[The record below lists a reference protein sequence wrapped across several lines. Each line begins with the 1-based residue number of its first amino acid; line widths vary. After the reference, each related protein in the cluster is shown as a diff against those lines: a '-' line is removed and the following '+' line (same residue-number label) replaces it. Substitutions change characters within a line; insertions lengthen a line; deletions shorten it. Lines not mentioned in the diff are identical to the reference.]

1 VINPG
6 ADKEAVVNLVVS
18 TWDRLKRERLMKEDR
33 WNECRL
39 AAESEFGK
47 TWKEL
52 ANYRSKRYIPISSM
66 ALNNVSSK
74 FSQMLLPKDWFKASG
89 RTPDDEA
96 GAILME
102 SLCKYQM
109 DKVGLRSKLTKLIYL
124 ICQYG
129 NYPFSVKWRKDTI
142 TVPDPTQM
150 QSAMEQAINPE
161 DGTLDL
167 STMAIPR
174 REIVMYEGPDL
185 VIGDIMN
192 FVVERNPDDD
202 LYYTRISR
210 FHRTKEYLEATTEP
224 DEYGNVPYE
233 GVSELVNELRQRET
247 SDNYMRQSDVATG
260 MLIDETPAVELLEMW
275 GNFHVRGV
283 DGTIQSFKN
292 FRAVVGNRR
301 VLMAFEENPY
311 AHGKIPWNLGQYGPS
326 GDHTYA
332 YGVLEQNLGIQDD
345 VNVRSN
351 QIIDAHAL
359 ALNQIWKYRDD
370 GVIDPE
376 NLISAPGTMI
386 QVQDLQNVVPI
397 QFNDFTSQG
406 MQEVAFMLDQFNRS
420 TGAQLPMMEQKS
432 GGSATQSAITAQASQ
447 AKDLEIAQHIEHT
460 VIRPILEQWFAL
472 NQQLLDDE
480 QTIKVSG
487 DAVTQGIT
495 DPDTGMRIEPT
506 GPITIKVSPE
516 QIAGQFDVHPVGV
529 SNMAA
534 TQAEVGSLM
543 QFLQFIT
550 QGPLSAYL
558 KPGPLINVMAK
569 KMKIDDAWQFI
580 KSEQEMLFE
589 QQQMAMANAG
599 AQPGAPDGPGEGI
612 PGPTGA
618 GPKSGGAQTLPGGPN
633 VAASVP
639 DGVQPG
645 QRSGPMAGAGLL

>member
-1 VINPG
+1 
-6 ADKEAVVNLVVS
+6 
-18 TWDRLKRERLMKEDR
+18 
-33 WNECRL
+33 
-39 AAESEFGK
+39 
-47 TWKEL
+47 
-52 ANYRSKRYIPISSM
+52 
-66 ALNNVSSK
+66 
-74 FSQMLLPKDWFKASG
+74 
-89 RTPDDEA
+89 
-96 GAILME
+96 
-102 SLCKYQM
+102 
-109 DKVGLRSKLTKLIYL
+109 
-124 ICQYG
+124 
-129 NYPFSVKWRKDTI
+129 
-142 TVPDPTQM
+142 
-150 QSAMEQAINPE
+150 
-161 DGTLDL
+161 
-167 STMAIPR
+167 
-174 REIVMYEGPDL
+174 
-185 VIGDIMN
+185 
-192 FVVERNPDDD
+192 
-202 LYYTRISR
+202 
-210 FHRTKEYLEATTEP
+210 
-224 DEYGNVPYE
+224 
-233 GVSELVNELRQRET
+233 
-247 SDNYMRQSDVATG
+247 
-260 MLIDETPAVELLEMW
+260 
-275 GNFHVRGV
+275 
-283 DGTIQSFKN
+283 
-292 FRAVVGNRR
+292 
-301 VLMAFEENPY
+301 
-311 AHGKIPWNLGQYGPS
+311 
-326 GDHTYA
+326 
-332 YGVLEQNLGIQDD
+332 
-345 VNVRSN
+345 
-351 QIIDAHAL
+351 
-359 ALNQIWKYRDD
+359 
-370 GVIDPE
+370 
-376 NLISAPGTMI
+376 MI

-534 TQAEVGSLM
+534 SQAEVGSLM
-543 QFLQFIT
+543 QFLQFLA
-550 QGPLSAYL
+550 PVMNYV
-558 KPGPLINVMAK
+558 KPGPLINIMAK
-569 KMKIDDAWQFI
+569 KLKIDDAWQFI

-645 QRSGPMAGAGLL
+645 QRSGPMAGAGLV

>member
-150 QSAMEQAINPE
+150 QAAMEQAINPE

-260 MLIDETPAVELLEMW
+260 MLIDDTPAVELLEMW

-376 NLISAPGTMI
+376 NLISAPWNDDPGPGFAECRPHP
-386 QVQDLQNVVPI
+386 VQRLHQP
-397 QFNDFTSQG
+397 
-406 MQEVAFMLDQFNRS
+406 
-420 TGAQLPMMEQKS
+420 
-432 GGSATQSAITAQASQ
+432 
-447 AKDLEIAQHIEHT
+447 
-460 VIRPILEQWFAL
+460 
-472 NQQLLDDE
+472 
-480 QTIKVSG
+480 G
-487 DAVTQGIT
+487 DAGSGVHA
-495 DPDTGMRIEPT
+495 
-506 GPITIKVSPE
+506 GPVQS
-516 QIAGQFDVHPVGV
+516 VHGRSVADDG
-529 SNMAA
+529 
-534 TQAEVGSLM
+534 AEVWW
-543 QFLQFIT
+543 FCH
-550 QGPLSAYL
+550 PERYHR
-558 KPGPLINVMAK
+558 PG
-569 KMKIDDAWQFI
+569 F
-580 KSEQEMLFE
+580 
-589 QQQMAMANAG
+589 
-599 AQPGAPDGPGEGI
+599 PGEGSGDCPAHRTHGHSSH
-612 PGPTGA
+612 PGTVVRAEPA
-618 GPKSGGAQTLPGGPN
+618 
-633 VAASVP
+633 VA
-639 DGVQPG
+639 
-645 QRSGPMAGAGLL
+645 

>member
-1 VINPG
+1 MINPG
-6 ADKEAVVNLVVS
+6 ADKDAVVNLVTS
-18 TWDRLKRERLMKEDR
+18 TWDRLKRERWMKEDR

-39 AAESEFGK
+39 AGESEFGK

-74 FSQMLLPKDWFKASG
+74 FCQMLLPNDSWFKAEG

-109 DKVGLRSKLTKLIYL
+109 AKVGLRPKLTKLIYL

-129 NYPFSVKWRKDTI
+129 NYPFSVKWRRDTI
-142 TVPDPTQM
+142 TVPDPSQM
-150 QSAMEQAINPE
+150 QVAMEQAINPE

-167 STMAIPR
+167 SSMPLPR
-174 REIVMYEGPDL
+174 KEIVMYEGPDL
-185 VIGDIMN
+185 VLGDIMN

-210 FHRTKEYLEATTEP
+210 FHRTKEYLEATNIP
-224 DEYGNVPYE
+224 DEFGNTPYQ
-233 GVSELVNELRQRET
+233 GVEELVNEVRQREN
-247 SDNYMRQSDVATG
+247 SDNFMRQSDIATG

-275 GNFHVRGV
+275 GNFHVQGL

-311 AHGKIPWNLGQYGPS
+311 SHGKIPWNLGQFGPA

-332 YGVLEQNLGIQDD
+332 YGILEQNLGIQDD

-386 QVQDLQNVVPI
+386 QVQDLANVVPL
-397 QFNDFTSQG
+397 QFQDFTSQG

-420 TGAQLPMMEQKS
+420 TGAQLPMMEQKG

-447 AKDLEIAQHIEHT
+447 AKETEIAKHLEHT
-460 VIRPILEQWFAL
+460 VLRPILEQWFAL

-480 QTIKVSG
+480 QVIRVSS

-516 QIAGQFDVHPVGV
+516 QIAGAYDVYPVGV
-529 SNMAA
+529 SQMAA

-543 QFLQFIT
+543 QFLQFMT
-550 QGPLSAYL
+550 QGPLANYL

-580 KSEQEMLFE
+580 KTEQEMMLE
-589 QQQMAMANAG
+589 QQMAMASAG
-599 AQPGAPDGPGEGI
+599 EAPGTPDGAGKGD
-612 PGPTGA
+612 PGPAGA
-618 GPKSGGAQTLPGGPN
+618 GPKGGGAQTLPGGPN
-633 VAASVP
+633 VAAGVP
-639 DGVQPG
+639 DGVAPG
-645 QRSGPMAGAGLL
+645 QRTGPMAGAGLL